1 MTKRKLIPILLL
13 FSLLLS
19 FVSGCTKQT
28 ASSSEQSVVSV
39 SNDETNSEADNNEGD
54 AITSATSQSE
64 KEADEDGEDS
74 LEENEPQAN
83 QENTLKEGEVYS
95 SKEEVALYLF
105 HFKTLP
111 SNFIT
116 KKEAKRLGW
125 IAKEGNLWEVTNHM
139 SIGGD
144 VFGNREGKLPDKK
157 GRTWYECDIDYQGG
171 TRGPKRIVY
180 SNDGWIYYTG
190 DHYSTFELL
199 YEGD

>member
-1 MTKRKLIPILLL
+1 MVKRKLIPILLL

-19 FVSGCTKQT
+19 FVAGCTKQT
-28 ASSSEQSVVSV
+28 ASSSEQGVVSV
-39 SNDETNSEADNNEGD
+39 SNEETKSEAEDNEGD
-54 AITSATSQSE
+54 ALTSATSQSE
-64 KEADEDGEDS
+64 KEADEDVEDS

-83 QENTLKEGEVYS
+83 QENTLKEGEAYS